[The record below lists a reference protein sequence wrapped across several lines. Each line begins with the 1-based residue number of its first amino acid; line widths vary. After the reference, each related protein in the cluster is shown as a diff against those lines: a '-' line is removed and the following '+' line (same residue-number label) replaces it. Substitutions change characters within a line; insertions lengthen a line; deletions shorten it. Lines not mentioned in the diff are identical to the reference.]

1 MVYAELLK
9 GQRIRYT
16 RSLLAKLNQTFYN
29 SEMFLF
35 KAALLTGIAS
45 LACAKVDDLANAF
58 ELSDVSLTDSRWMD
72 NQDRTINYLTS
83 VDPDRMLYVFRKN
96 HGLDTKG
103 AQKNGGWDAP
113 DFPFRSHVQGHFLTA
128 WSHCYATTGNK
139 ECGSRAKYFVA
150 ELAKCQA
157 NNEKAGF
164 TKGYLSGFPESE
176 IDKVEKRTLNN
187 GNVPYYAIHK
197 TLAGLLDVYRRV
209 GDDKA
214 KEVMLSLASW
224 VDTRTGKLSY
234 DQMQNMMQTEFG
246 GMNEVLADIA
256 YYTNDNKW
264 LKVAQRFD
272 HAIIFDPL
280 KNNVDKL
287 SGLHANTQ
295 VPKWIGALREY
306 KVSGDKTYLDIGR
319 NAWDLTVHKHT
330 YAIGGNSQ
338 AEHFRAPDAIAKYLT
353 NDTCEA
359 CNTYNM
365 LKLTR
370 ELWALNPSD
379 ASYFDFYEN
388 ALMNHLLGQQNPK
401 DSHGHVTYFT
411 PLNPGGRRGIG
422 PAWGGGTWST
432 DYNSFWCCQGSG
444 IETNTKLM
452 DSIYFHTKDTLYVNL
467 FIPSKLN
474 WSQRGVSITQST
486 EYPQKDSS
494 TLQIGGKDG
503 EWTLAVRVPSWTSKA
518 SIKVN
523 GQTIDVEV
531 KPGKYAMV
539 KRNWKSGDK
548 VTLQFPMSLRTV
560 AANDDPN
567 VAAVAFGPVIL
578 AANYGDTSIG
588 NMPIIDLATV
598 KRQGNEG
605 LKFEA
610 QAGGEKVQ
618 MGPFYDAQGFNYNVY
633 WKTKGKVSS

>member
-1 MVYAELLK
+1 M
-9 GQRIRYT
+9 I
-16 RSLLAKLNQTFYN
+16 
-29 SEMFLF
+29 LF
-35 KAALLTGIAS
+35 KATALVTGFIS
-45 LACAKVDDLANAF
+45 LALPTYGQTPKVDDLANAF
-58 ELSDVSLTDSRWMD
+58 ELSEVSLTDSRWMD
-72 NQDRTINYLTS
+72 NQDRTVNYLLS
-83 VDPDRMLYVFRKN
+83 IEPDRLLYVFRKN

-103 AQKNGGWDAP
+103 ATKNGGWDSP
-113 DFPFRSHVQGHFLTA
+113 DFPFRSHIQGHFLTA
-128 WSHCYATTGNK
+128 WSHCYATLGNK
-139 ECGSRAKYFVA
+139 DCGSRASYFVR

-157 NNEKAGF
+157 NNAKASF

-176 IDKVEKRTLNN
+176 IEKVENRTLNN

-209 GDDKA
+209 GVNEA
-214 KEVMLSLASW
+214 KDVMLSLASW
-224 VDTRTGKLSY
+224 VDARTGKLTY
-234 DQMQNMMQTEFG
+234 AQMQEMMRTEFG

-256 YYTNDNKW
+256 YYTKDNKW

-272 HAIIFDPL
+272 HATIFDPL
-280 KNNVDKL
+280 QNNVDKL

-306 KVSGDKTYLDIGR
+306 KVSGDKKYLDIGR

-338 AEHFRAPDAIAKYLT
+338 AEHFRQPDAIAKHLT

-370 ELWALNPSD
+370 ELWSLDPSD

-401 DSHGHVTYFT
+401 DNHGHVTYFT

-432 DYNSFWCCQGSG
+432 DYDSFWCCQGSG

-467 FIPSKLN
+467 FTPSKLK
-474 WSQRGVSITQST
+474 WSQRQVSITQTT
-486 EYPQKDSS
+486 EYPQTDSS
-494 TLQIGGKDG
+494 TLQIGGKAG
-503 EWTLAVRVPSWTSKA
+503 IWTLAVRIPSWTSKA
-518 SIKVN
+518 SIRVN
-523 GQTIDVEV
+523 GQTVDVDVE
-531 KPGKYAMV
+531 PGKYALV
-539 KRNWKSGDK
+539 KRNWKSGDE
-548 VTLQFPMSLRTV
+548 VTVKLPMSLRTI
-560 AANDDPN
+560 AANDNPN
-567 VAAVAFGPVIL
+567 VSAIAFGPVIL
-578 AANYGDTSIG
+578 AANYGDSSVTS
-588 NMPIIDLATV
+588 MPTIDLASI
-598 KRQGNEG
+598 KRQGKDG
-605 LKFEA
+605 LMFEA
-610 QAGGEKVQ
+610 KAGTEQVEL
-618 MGPFYDAQGFNYNVY
+618 GPFYDAQGFNYNVY
-633 WKTKGKVSS
+633 WKTDGKLGTGTTI